1 MSSAE
6 IGSIIDKVKGQ
17 HYQIA
22 CGKCATA
29 VSTLGPCPALASPP
43 SPPRA
48 HLPALA
54 SPPRYFEAKHKGST
68 LIETELGGISH
79 PNQYFEESSKF
90 HAEKEL
96 KEQAALEAKGQAA
109 KAPPAQPP
117 AQTLDAVMVQA

>member
-1 MSSAE
+1 MRQVRHSR
-6 IGSIIDKVKGQ
+6 IDPRP
-17 HYQIA
+17 
-22 CGKCATA
+22 
-29 VSTLGPCPALASPP
+29 LPRPRLPALASPP